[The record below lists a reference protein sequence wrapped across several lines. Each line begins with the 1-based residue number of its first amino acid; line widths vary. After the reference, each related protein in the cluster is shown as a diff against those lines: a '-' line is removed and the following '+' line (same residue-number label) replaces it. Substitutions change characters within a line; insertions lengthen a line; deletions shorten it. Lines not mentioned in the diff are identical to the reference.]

1 MAIVLGVSIVCKPLL
16 TYKLSQIGAHVYSSI
31 NQARQEAEFKRAQAL
46 ESEYEKKMRRL
57 SGSQNSALM
66 DNQKENWGHLLWQY
80 KDYVGGIQVISVL
93 RNTHN
98 RKFPMIIG

>member
-1 MAIVLGVSIVCKPLL
+1 MPPLGVKDLTMPAAAFTMAIVL
-16 TYKLSQIGAHVYSSI
+16 GAHVYSSI

-66 DNQKENWGHLLWQY
+66 DNQKEN
-80 KDYVGGIQVISVL
+80 
-93 RNTHN
+93 
-98 RKFPMIIG
+98 